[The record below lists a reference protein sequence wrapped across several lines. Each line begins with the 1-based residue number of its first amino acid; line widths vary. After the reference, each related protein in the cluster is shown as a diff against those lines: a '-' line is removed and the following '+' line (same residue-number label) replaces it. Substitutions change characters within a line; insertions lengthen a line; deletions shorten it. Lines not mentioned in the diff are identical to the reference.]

1 MAKKNTTETTKERI
15 INAAKSLFA
24 ERGYQKTT
32 IAAISKQVGV
42 SEAALYEYF
51 KGKEDLLL
59 TIPDLWVS
67 RLLRDLD
74 EQLFGITGVIN
85 KLKKYLWWYL
95 HRVEQA
101 PLDAKIVYL
110 HLKTNANFMATD
122 VYADVQ
128 AFYAYLIDIFEEGRK
143 SGELSP
149 DLDPY
154 LARDIVIGTI
164 DRLITRWL
172 LKDRTFS
179 LFDNLEEIFKLM
191 LSGFINKEK
200 TDEIKQD

>member
-1 MAKKNTTETTKERI
+1 MAKINTAGSTKNRI
-15 INAAKSLFA
+15 INAARILFA
-24 ERGYQKTT
+24 DQGYQKTT
-32 IAAISKQVGV
+32 IAGISKQVGL

-59 TIPDLWVS
+59 TIPELWVS

-74 EQLFGITGVIN
+74 EQLFGITGSIS
-85 KLKKYLWWYL
+85 KLRKYLWWYL

-110 HLKTNANFMATD
+110 DLKTNANFMATD
-122 VYADVQ
+122 VYTNVQ
-128 AFYAYLIDIFEEGRK
+128 KLYARLIDIFEEGK
-143 SGELSP
+143 KTGELSP
-149 DLDPY
+149 HLDPY
-154 LARDIVIGTI
+154 LARDILIGTI

-172 LKDRTFS
+172 LKDRAFS
-179 LFDNLEEIFKLM
+179 LFDNLEEIFKL
-191 LSGFINKEK
+191 LLIGFKNKEN